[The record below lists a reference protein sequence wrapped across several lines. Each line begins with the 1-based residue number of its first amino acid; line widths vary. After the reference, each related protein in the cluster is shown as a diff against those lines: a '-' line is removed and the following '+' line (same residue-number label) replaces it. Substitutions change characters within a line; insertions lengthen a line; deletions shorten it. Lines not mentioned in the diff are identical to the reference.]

1 MYEFRIDL
9 EKYLQESDSAM
20 ENLED
25 IVNFNNNN
33 KETVM
38 PYFGQDIFYQSLNSS
53 FMPVLLRVFSS
64 TRFTITAQYKLTL
77 FFDGIDPE
85 TTTE

>member
-1 MYEFRIDL
+1 
-9 EKYLQESDSAM
+9 
-20 ENLED
+20 
-25 IVNFNNNN
+25 
-33 KETVM
+33 
-38 PYFGQDIFYQSLNSS
+38 
-53 FMPVLLRVFSS
+53 MPVLLRVFSS